1 MLVDYFWSDEERV
14 KRMEF
19 SPSYRPDHFAGHD
32 LFEHEMGQLAAECT
46 PSAVV
51 PGQDPVRV
59 PLGRAPALKRDKSR
73 PAFDVRTLLSRWS
86 SPSLNHCNAHSR
98 CPYPPV
104 DRLTREAFAKSN
116 KPYARRIVP

>member
-1 MLVDYFWSDEERV
+1 
-14 KRMEF
+14 MEVI
-19 SPSYRPDHFAGHD
+19 PSYRPDHFAGYD
-32 LFEHEMGQLAAECT
+32 LFKREMGQLAQCT

-59 PLGRAPALKRDKSR
+59 PLGRAPALKRDKTR
-73 PAFDVRTLLSRWS
+73 AAFDVRTLLSRRS
-86 SPSLNHCNAHSR
+86 SPSLHDCNAHFR

-116 KPYARRIVP
+116 KQYARRSVP